1 MFSRLFI
8 LSAFAIVSSPTL
20 VTAGTHDVPQRR
32 HGHAGLS
39 RITLNSTLAGNHTLA
54 AREDNARLTMYY
66 QTGNAGACGI
76 WNSDSDFVC
85 TCPPLVRH
93 ANYNHRVQI
102 VALNHEVRQDA
113 LIYARVLT
121 HRFPP
126 SNTNPATGASR

>member
-32 HGHAGLS
+32 HGHAGPS

-85 TCPPLVRH
+85 VRVSVRCCN
-93 ANYNHRVQI
+93 ALTFRSQI
-102 VALNHEVRQDA
+102 VALNTAV
-113 LIYARVLT
+113 
-121 HRFPP
+121 
-126 SNTNPATGASR
+126 SRTRHYKRE